1 MCGLHADGSK
11 STGFKSMV
19 VAQFTGIGLQKDDKA
34 FVIYKPSTGDYLNS
48 VDAAADADIETP
60 LYLNPDSQY
69 RKRYDNFHIKVS
81 NDAFIQAVSVF
92 AIGFANHFL
101 AESGGEQSITNSNS
115 NFGNKALV
123 SKGFKRD
130 AFNRDDTGFIT
141 HIVPPKDLQKTETN
155 VPFEILDPI
164 KTKDVGISSHLYI
177 AGESL
182 SLIHI

>member
-48 VDAAADADIETP
+48 VDAGADADITTP
-60 LYLNPDSQY
+60 LYLNPEAQY

-92 AIGFANHFL
+92 AIGFSNHFL

-123 SKGFKRD
+123 SKGFKPN
-130 AFNRDDTGFIT
+130 AFNRDDTGC
-141 HIVPPKDLQKTETN
+141 L
-155 VPFEILDPI
+155 
-164 KTKDVGISSHLYI
+164 LYTSPSPRD
-177 AGESL
+177 G
-182 SLIHI
+182 